1 MIEQQ
6 QKQYQM
12 MFEEN
17 EVIHKLRHDQKNF
30 IIGLLSQIQNKDYDE
45 MVNQLN
51 AQLQELQA
59 GSDQN
64 ICGNSVIDTI
74 INYKISEAKKKN
86 IKIDFHYK
94 GLHNIQISGIDLA
107 ILLGNALDNAI
118 EATEKI
124 RETEKRIVELYIYL
138 KSNQLVMII
147 ENNVTQNV
155 DVDHLQTEKTG
166 NHGYGVV
173 NMKSVVNKYAGSLS
187 FFCEDK
193 VFKTVI
199 VLKTEFSQ

>member
-1 MIEQQ
+1 MA
-6 QKQYQM
+6 
-12 MFEEN
+12 FG
-17 EVIHKLRHDQKNF
+17 LGKNT
-30 IIGLLSQIQNKDYDE
+30 KD
-45 MVNQLN
+45 
-51 AQLQELQA
+51 
-59 GSDQN
+59 
-64 ICGNSVIDTI
+64 T
-74 INYKISEAKKKN
+74 KKKN

-199 VLKTEFSQ
+199 ALKTEFSQ